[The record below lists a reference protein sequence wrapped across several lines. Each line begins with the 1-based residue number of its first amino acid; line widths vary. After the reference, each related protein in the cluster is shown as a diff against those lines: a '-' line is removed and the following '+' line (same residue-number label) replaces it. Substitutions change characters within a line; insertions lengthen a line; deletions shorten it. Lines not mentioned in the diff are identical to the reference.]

1 MDPQIMGVSL
11 IATIVIG
18 AIAGW
23 LAGLIM
29 KGQGMGF
36 IINTVLGIVGAFVGS
51 YVFGLIGFSMGGGLF
66 GIIATSTAGAVIL
79 LFVVGLLRK
88 AL

>member
-1 MDPQIMGVSL
+1 MESTGL
-11 IATIVIG
+11 ITMIIIG

-36 IINTVLGIVGAFVGS
+36 IINVLLGIAGAFVGTYLFS
-51 YVFGLIGFSMGGGLF
+51 LIGFSF
-66 GIIATSTAGAVIL
+66 GPGFLGAIFTSTAGAVVL
-79 LFVVGLLRK
+79 LFIVGLLRK
-88 AL
+88 SQ